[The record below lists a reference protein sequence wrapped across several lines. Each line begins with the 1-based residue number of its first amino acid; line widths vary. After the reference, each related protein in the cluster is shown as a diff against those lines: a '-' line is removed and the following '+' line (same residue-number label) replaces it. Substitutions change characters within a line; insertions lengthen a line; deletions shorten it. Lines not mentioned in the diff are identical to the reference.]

1 MLKVQGLRVL
11 AVPAAVGLA
20 GLLVVA
26 CMERNPTAPDGANV
40 PSLSKNK
47 PAFYD
52 DPRGDGVCPGNDP
65 VLHAGDIDYNDIYDL
80 NNNDTIC
87 FRATGGGGKH
97 K

>member
-1 MLKVQGLRVL
+1 
-11 AVPAAVGLA
+11 
-20 GLLVVA
+20 
-26 CMERNPTAPDGANV
+26 
-40 PSLSKNK
+40 
-47 PAFYD
+47 
-52 DPRGDGVCPGNDP
+52 VCPGNDS

>member
-26 CMERNPTAPDGANV
+26 CMERNPTAPDGANA
-40 PSLSKNK
+40 PSLAKTKS
-47 PAFYD
+47 PFYD
-52 DPRGDGVCPGNDP
+52 DPKASGSCSGDDV
-65 VLHAGDIDYNDIYDL
+65 VVHAGDLDYDDTVDA

-87 FRATGGGGKH
+87 LKTTGGGGKH
-97 K
+97 N